1 MALRSD
7 GSRRNG
13 EEGVEAR
20 RQGRRVGGMQ
30 KRGAKRENRPFSV
43 FWLGCVCVWGGWN
56 PRGNEEKEGVRG

>member
-1 MALRSD
+1 MALRTD

-20 RQGRRVGGMQ
+20 RQGRRVGGDAK
-30 KRGAKRENRPFSV
+30 KRCKKREQAF
-43 FWLGCVCVWGGWN
+43 LCVLVGVGGGGGN